1 MILRC
6 YTSKDDDV
14 HIACCLDL
22 CLCAQEDSVEKVK
35 TKLRCMIDEY
45 VEEAYT
51 VDKKYLSQLIPR
63 YAPLGEW
70 IRYYFYRF
78 VRSKKVYYEI
88 VNKEG

>member
-51 VDKKYLSQLIPR
+51 VELMGAQAVLQKTYQTPKKIC
-63 YAPLGEW
+63 
-70 IRYYFYRF
+70 
-78 VRSKKVYYEI
+78 K
-88 VNKEG
+88 NKYMALETS